1 MKRFLISL
9 IFFGICIVGLT
20 QILGA
25 KPMSEVQFDIGK
37 NIVDAARAS
46 GAQGYSTQ
54 NIDGLLMY
62 DANLTPDVPVRY
74 ARPGYEIVVSPIFS
88 LTLYADRKSNNNLAV
103 QTASLQTST
112 RTIRSHAAARDFVD
126 KLVLQFKNG
135 KWLRYIDDLC
145 PAVTGR
151 STLLNEA
158 GHVEQIEA
166 CALDPDYKLSD
177 EEWAFL
183 MQLTQ
188 NYEWVGDGVLAKLTV
203 GFHDFGRGLEYAIDL
218 EFDDLSLK
226 EKRDKENLSQELSA
240 GDAKGWRSTENHL
253 KNMAEI
259 KARRGILEK
268 NAVKRGDALVVRR

>member
-1 MKRFLISL
+1 
-9 IFFGICIVGLT
+9 
-20 QILGA
+20 
-25 KPMSEVQFDIGK
+25 MSEVQFDIGK

-62 DANLTPDVPVRY
+62 DANLTPDIPVRY
-74 ARPGYEIVVSPIFS
+74 ARSGYEIVVSPTFS

-112 RTIRSHAAARDFVD
+112 RTIRSHAAAREFVD

-177 EEWAFL
+177 EEWAYL
-183 MQLTQ
+183 MQSTQ

-218 EFDDLSLK
+218 EFDDLFLK
-226 EKRDKENLSQELSA
+226 EKRDKENLLQELSE

-259 KARRGILEK
+259 KARIGILEK
-268 NAVKRGDALVVRR
+268 NAVKRGDSVILRR